1 MTEATST
8 WEISVYH
15 YDMFHQQQN
24 SQVRYLLTIPSR
36 YIRHV
41 LSEVTPEELEI
52 HFFVVQWSMWGI
64 TNTLPF
70 PAKQKIIAAALKE
83 IGITIVKV
91 Q

>member
-1 MTEATST
+1 MHDLLNKKNTYTKLHICISAFLRIFPLWMTEATST

-52 HFFVVQWSMWGI
+52 HFFVAQWSM
-64 TNTLPF
+64 
-70 PAKQKIIAAALKE
+70 
-83 IGITIVKV
+83 
-91 Q
+91 